1 MKKVIA
7 FDVDDTLVKSKNPLT
22 DEMRDLLLQLLEKYE
37 VVIIS
42 GSRFEVFEENIIKP
56 LHTKSAKLLE
66 HMHIMPTCGTRYYTY
81 DAEVKTWGIIYAE
94 DFTEEEKRHIIKV
107 SERLTKKAGL
117 WPEEPHGEVIEDRL
131 SQIAISMMG
140 QKAPAEVKY
149 EWYAKNNEEAI
160 RLRNAIAEELPEY
173 EVRNGGTTTI
183 DITPKGVDKAYGM
196 QKLIEQ
202 LGVMKE
208 EVLFIG
214 DRLEEGGND
223 YPVKAMEVDCIDVD
237 GYQTTP
243 YVVRGILGVTE
254 LTIAK

>member
-37 VVIIS
+37 VAIIS
-42 GSRFEVFEENIIKP
+42 GSRFEVFEENIIEP
-56 LHTKSAKLLE
+56 LHSVSLKLLE

-81 DAEVKTWGIIYAE
+81 NPEVKTWDIIYAE
-94 DFTEEEKRHIIKV
+94 DFSEDEKKHIIEV
-107 SERLTKKAGL
+107 SEKLTKKAGL
-117 WPEEPHGEVIEDRL
+117 WPIKPYGDVIEDRL
-131 SQIAISMMG
+131 SQIAVSMMG
-140 QKAPAEVKY
+140 QKAPAEIKY
-149 EWYAKNNEEAI
+149 DWYEKNGEAAI
-160 RLRNAIAEELPEY
+160 RLRNAIATELPDY

-196 QKLIEQ
+196 QKLIER
-202 LGVMKE
+202 LGVMQE

-223 YPVKAMEVDCIDVD
+223 YPVKMMGIDCIDVD

-254 LTIAK
+254 

>member
-37 VVIIS
+37 VAIIS
-42 GSRFEVFEENIIKP
+42 GSRFEVFEENIIEP
-56 LHTKSAKLLE
+56 LHSVSPKLLE

-81 DAEVKTWGIIYAE
+81 NPEVKTWDIIYAE
-94 DFTEEEKRHIIKV
+94 DFSEDEKKHIIEV
-107 SERLTKKAGL
+107 SEKLTKQAGL
-117 WPEEPHGEVIEDRL
+117 WPIKPYGDVIEDRL
-131 SQIAISMMG
+131 SQIAVSMMG
-140 QKAPAEVKY
+140 QKAPAEIKY
-149 EWYAKNNEEAI
+149 DWYEKNGEAAI
-160 RLRNAIAEELPEY
+160 RLRNAIATELPDY

-196 QKLIEQ
+196 QKLIER
-202 LGVMKE
+202 LGVMQE

-223 YPVKAMEVDCIDVD
+223 YPVKMMGIDCIDVD

-254 LTIAK
+254 